1 MSRRK
6 PLTEEQIKRRQK
18 AADFL
23 QEAEDFIA
31 VAREKFGYYDPR
43 LSVGLFEVYALQQAI
58 LKSKVGVSDPEN
70 ILENISALLMRGSAA
85 GQAVF
90 AGRIGRGLQ
99 QFPPDQTIE
108 AIKKSMSMELA
119 TEDTDTEDDQT
130 KGTVLN
136 SKGMSMEL
144 TAEEEAELS
153 KEGRPSVPSGIDP
166 EKNKVGVSDP
176 EKELDNIDAPVVGVD
191 LSGVRLTNGDLEKL
205 EQICR
210 AKGEWIEPSEEEED
224 AEASAEGTEGQA
236 E

>member
-70 ILENISALLMRGSAA
+70 ILENISALLMRESAA

-108 AIKKSMSMELA
+108 AIKKSMSMELTTGEA
-119 TEDTDTEDDQT
+119 DTEDDQT
-130 KGTVLN
+130 KEAVLN

-153 KEGRPSVPSGIDP
+153 KEGHPSAPSGTDLG
-166 EKNKVGVSDP
+166 KNKVGASAP
-176 EKELDNIDAPVVGVD
+176 ENNLENIDAPVVGVD
-191 LSGVRLTNGDLEKL
+191 LSGVTLTKGDLKKL

-210 AKGEWIEPSEEEED
+210 AKGEWIEPGEEEENT
-224 AEASAEGTEGQA
+224 EASAEGTEGQA

>member
-23 QEAEDFIA
+23 QEAEDFIV

-108 AIKKSMSMELA
+108 AINKSMSMELTTVEA
-119 TEDTDTEDDQT
+119 DTEDDQA

-153 KEGRPSVPSGIDP
+153 KEGRPSAPSGIDP

-176 EKELDNIDAPVVGVD
+176 EKELDNIDAMTPGAD
-191 LSGVRLTNGDLEKL
+191 LSGVVLTSGDLKRL
-205 EQICR
+205 EQI
-210 AKGEWIEPSEEEED
+210 
-224 AEASAEGTEGQA
+224 
-236 E
+236 